1 MSGDPWNHPA
11 DMSGPQWER
20 RTHRPVQP
28 HAQGW
33 RDNQPADDS
42 LGVARGLV
50 VALALTALLWV
61 TFGGLAL
68 WAIEL
73 LSQ

>member
-1 MSGDPWNHPA
+1 MSHFDHEA

-20 RTHRPVQP
+20 RTHRVQP

-42 LGVARGLV
+42 LGAARGLV
-50 VALALTALLWV
+50 TALALTAVLSIV
-61 TFGGLAL
+61 FGGLAFWFL
-68 WAIEL
+68 EL
-73 LSQ
+73 LAEAP